1 MCCWCSE
8 WFQTSGGATRKDL
21 GQLLIGLES
30 NLAVVTANGAKC
42 FMGSRTNHTWK
53 RWRTQLLLVHYMC
66 VCVRTPVTVWLC
78 MYRCTRVH
86 SICARTCARAYFSL
100 HICMRVC
107 VCVCIKYSPEWNWNV
122 LNSMH
127 SSVPLSVLAPMCPK
141 FILLITWFNFF
152 LWIQHVCGSCRRDAS
167 LQFYVEFDVRHC
179 GYCVS
184 YMSVIWNVYFSV
196 IIVESSYCSWNEIHW
211 N

>member
-66 VCVRTPVTVWLC
+66 VCACVRNPVTVWLC

-86 SICARTCARAYFSL
+86 SICARTCARAYFSV
-100 HICMRVC
+100 HECMRVC
-107 VCVCIKYSPEWNWNV
+107 MYKVFARVKLKCTQFNALIRSPV
-122 LNSMH
+122 RSRTDVPQVH
-127 SSVPLSVLAPMCPK
+127 SIDNM
-141 FILLITWFNFF
+141 I
-152 LWIQHVCGSCRRDAS
+152 
-167 LQFYVEFDVRHC
+167 
-179 GYCVS
+179 
-184 YMSVIWNVYFSV
+184 
-196 IIVESSYCSWNEIHW
+196 
-211 N
+211 